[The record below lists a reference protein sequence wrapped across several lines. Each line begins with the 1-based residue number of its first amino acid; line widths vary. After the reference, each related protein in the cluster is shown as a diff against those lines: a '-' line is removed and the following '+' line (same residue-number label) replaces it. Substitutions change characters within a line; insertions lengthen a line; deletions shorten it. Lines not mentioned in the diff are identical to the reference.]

1 MSNFNVSQNN
11 FKIINYQFLEDFSI
25 PLAYIVPKE
34 TKGAKFMEFR
44 QELIKIVDKSGAHPA
59 WGVKHCFRVYHLA
72 KELSTHLTL
81 DDEVLFTA
89 AMLHDTGKY
98 PIYTLRNVDHALR
111 SKGVSANLLQQLMFS
126 SDKIPLVLDAVENH
140 MYYSEPGRSDE
151 AVYLRESDILDNL
164 GNIGLMR
171 LFSSVGQDELI
182 QTPEQAIERARL
194 FADALPD
201 KVSTKS
207 GKRLAI
213 KRREET
219 LRFLA
224 GIKRQTSEFAWI

>member
-1 MSNFNVSQNN
+1 M
-11 FKIINYQFLEDFSI
+11 D
-25 PLAYIVPKE
+25 
-34 TKGAKFMEFR
+34 FR
-44 QELIKIVDKSGAHPA
+44 QELIQIVEKSGTHPA

-72 KELSTHLTL
+72 KELSSHLTL
-81 DDEVLFTA
+81 DDEVLYAA

-98 PIYTLRNVDHALR
+98 PIYALKNVDHALR
-111 SKGVSANLLQQLMFS
+111 SKGVTANLLQQMMFS
-126 SDKIPLVLDAVENH
+126 PIKLPIVLDAVEKH

-151 AVYLRESDILDNL
+151 AVYIRESDILDNF

-171 LFSSVGQDELI
+171 LFSLVGQDELI
-182 QTPEQAIERARL
+182 QTPENAIDRARL
-194 FADALPD
+194 FADALPN
-201 KVSTKS
+201 KVSTKA

-224 GIKRQTSEFAWI
+224 GLKRQTSEYAWV

>member
-1 MSNFNVSQNN
+1 M
-11 FKIINYQFLEDFSI
+11 D
-25 PLAYIVPKE
+25 
-34 TKGAKFMEFR
+34 FR
-44 QELIKIVDKSGAHPA
+44 QELIQIVDKSGAHPA

-72 KELSTHLTL
+72 KELSSHLTL
-81 DDEVLFTA
+81 DDEVLYAA

-98 PIYTLRNVDHALR
+98 PIYALKNVDHALR
-111 SKGVSANLLQQLMFS
+111 SKGIAANLLQQLMFS
-126 SDKIPLVLDAVENH
+126 PLKLPIVLDAVENH

-151 AVYLRESDILDNL
+151 AVYLRESDILDNF

-171 LFSSVGQDELI
+171 LFSLVGQDELI
-182 QTPEQAIERARL
+182 QTHENAIDRARL
-194 FADALPD
+194 FADALPN
-201 KVSTKS
+201 KVTTKA

-224 GIKRQTSEFAWI
+224 GIKRQTLEYAWL

>member
-1 MSNFNVSQNN
+1 M
-11 FKIINYQFLEDFSI
+11 DFQ
-25 PLAYIVPKE
+25 
-34 TKGAKFMEFR
+34 
-44 QELIKIVDKSGAHPA
+44 QELIQIVDKSGAHPA

-72 KELSTHLTL
+72 KELSSHLTL
-81 DDEVLFTA
+81 DDEVLYAA

-98 PIYTLRNVDHALR
+98 PIYALKNIDHALR
-111 SKGVSANLLQQLMFS
+111 SKGVAANLLKQMMFS
-126 SDKIPLVLDAVENH
+126 PIKLPIVLDAVENH

-151 AVYLRESDILDNL
+151 AVYLRESDILDNF

-171 LFSSVGQDELI
+171 LFSLVGQDEMI
-182 QTPEQAIERARL
+182 QTPENAIDRARL
-194 FADALPD
+194 FADALPN
-201 KVSTKS
+201 KVSTKA

-224 GIKRQTSEFAWI
+224 GIKRQTSEYAWL

>member
-1 MSNFNVSQNN
+1 M
-11 FKIINYQFLEDFSI
+11 DFQ
-25 PLAYIVPKE
+25 
-34 TKGAKFMEFR
+34 
-44 QELIKIVDKSGAHPA
+44 QELVQIIEKSGAHPA

-72 KELSTHLTL
+72 KELSSHLAL
-81 DDEVLFTA
+81 DEEILYTA

-98 PIYTLRNVDHALR
+98 PIYALKNIDHALR
-111 SKGVSANLLQQLMFS
+111 SKGVTANLLQQMMFS
-126 SDKIPLVLDAVENH
+126 PVKLPIVLDAVENH

-151 AVYLRESDILDNL
+151 AVYLREADILDNF

-171 LFSSVGQDELI
+171 LFSMVGQDELI
-182 QTPEQAIERARL
+182 QTHENAIDRARL
-194 FADALPD
+194 FADALPN
-201 KVSTKS
+201 KVATKA

-224 GIKRQTSEFAWI
+224 GLKRQTLEYAWI

>member
-1 MSNFNVSQNN
+1 M
-11 FKIINYQFLEDFSI
+11 D
-25 PLAYIVPKE
+25 
-34 TKGAKFMEFR
+34 FR
-44 QELIKIVDKSGAHPA
+44 QELIQLVEKSGAPSA
-59 WGVKHCFRVYHLA
+59 WGVKHCYRVYHLS
-72 KELSTHLTL
+72 KELSSHLSL
-81 DDEVLFTA
+81 DDEILYTA

-98 PIYTLRNVDHALR
+98 PVYVLKNIDHALR
-111 SKGVSANLLQQLMFS
+111 SKGVAANLLQQMMFS
-126 SDKIPLVLDAVENH
+126 TDKLPIVLDAIENH

-171 LFSSVGQDELI
+171 LFSLVGHDELI
-182 QTPEQAIERARL
+182 QTPEDAIDRARL
-194 FADALPD
+194 FAEALPD
-201 KVSTKS
+201 KVATKG

-224 GIKRQTSEFAWI
+224 GIKRQSLEYAWL

>member
-1 MSNFNVSQNN
+1 M
-11 FKIINYQFLEDFSI
+11 DFQ
-25 PLAYIVPKE
+25 
-34 TKGAKFMEFR
+34 
-44 QELIKIVDKSGAHPA
+44 QELIQIVEKSGAHPA

-72 KELSTHLTL
+72 KELSSHLTL
-81 DDEVLFTA
+81 DDEVLYAA

-98 PIYTLRNVDHALR
+98 PIYALKNVDHALR
-111 SKGVSANLLQQLMFS
+111 SKGVTANILQQLMFS
-126 SDKIPLVLDAVENH
+126 PLKLPIVLDAVENH

-151 AVYLRESDILDNL
+151 AVYLRESDILDNF

-171 LFSSVGQDELI
+171 LFSMVGQDELI
-182 QTPEQAIERARL
+182 QTHENAIDRARL
-194 FADALPD
+194 FADALPN
-201 KVSTKS
+201 KVTTKA

-224 GIKRQTSEFAWI
+224 GIKRQTLEYAWL